1 MLIMLFFIYRCAYRG
16 IVLMKILTRATHALS
31 DETRVRIINLI
42 IEREC
47 CVCEVMQA
55 LNISQTRASRNLKI
69 LYDAGFL
76 NVRNDGLF
84 TLYSINPENDKN
96 FRTHLLQAVIKDL
109 QKNSFVIGWIERN
122 FRCFH
127 KRSDRL
133 HD

>member
-1 MLIMLFFIYRCAYRG
+1 
-16 IVLMKILTRATHALS
+16 MKELTRAAHALS

-76 NVRNDGLF
+76 DLRNDGLF
-84 TLYSINPENDKN
+84 TLYSINPENDDN
-96 FRTHLLQAVIKDL
+96 FRTNLLKAVIKYL
-109 QKNSFVIGWIERN
+109 QKNSNARKDLQQLEKAKRIGPGCASELI
-122 FRCFH
+122 
-127 KRSDRL
+127 K
-133 HD
+133 

>member
-1 MLIMLFFIYRCAYRG
+1 
-16 IVLMKILTRATHALS
+16 MKELTRATQALS

-76 NVRNDGLF
+76 DMRNDGLF
-84 TLYSINPENDKN
+84 TLYSVNPENNTN

-109 QKNSFVIGWIERN
+109 RKNSIARNDLRKLEKAKRIGLV
-122 FRCFH
+122 H
-127 KRSDRL
+127 PK
-133 HD
+133 

>member
-1 MLIMLFFIYRCAYRG
+1 
-16 IVLMKILTRATHALS
+16 MKELTRAAHALS
-31 DETRVRIINLI
+31 DETRVRIIHLI

-84 TLYSINPENDKN
+84 TLYSINPENDDN
-96 FRTHLLQAVIKDL
+96 FRSHLLQAVIKDL
-109 QKNSFVIGWIERN
+109 QKNSIARKDLQQLEKSKRIGPGCASKLI
-122 FRCFH
+122 
-127 KRSDRL
+127 K
-133 HD
+133 